1 MPQRQIILLL
11 LSVSL
16 CTCATYAQAGNEQ
29 APSPAPAAASDKPKQ
44 PATETA
50 APQAPPPSANPSQQP
65 ADKSAAPNT
74 APSSDAAQGQD
85 QTKPAA
91 AAKPHHIITNED
103 IQAQHELIASAN
115 SDVDIGNIND
125 CDRTCFEMVRSQT
138 GYWLTQNTDWKRDLL
153 RGIEQ
158 VSDDPKWQAALF
170 HIARVKARFCD
181 LSQDKNDALANVA
194 DPRKMTEDEIAID
207 EQYDRKFKAAQAELN
222 SALAE
227 ADAIMHTYS
236 GIVVTF
242 MNMQKQRACNRVCII
257 RYPVRYKPYNPPRDD
272 PDDP

>member
-1 MPQRQIILLL
+1 MPQRHIILLL
-11 LSVSL
+11 AAISL
-16 CTCATYAQAGNEQ
+16 CACATYGQSGNQ
-29 APSPAPAAASDKPKQ
+29 QPASSAPATVADKTKQ
-44 PATETA
+44 SPTEATP
-50 APQAPPPSANPSQQP
+50 PQASPSSANPAQQST
-65 ADKSAAPNT
+65 DKAAPSQ
-74 APSSDAAQGQD
+74 AQD
-85 QTKPAA
+85 QAKPAEP
-91 AAKPHHIITNED
+91 AKPHHVITNED
-103 IQAQHELIASAN
+103 IQAQRDLIASAN

-125 CDRTCFEMVRSQT
+125 CDRTCFEMVRGQS
-138 GYWLTQNTDWKRDLL
+138 GYWLVQNTDWKRDLL

-158 VSDDPKWQAALF
+158 VSGDPKWQAALF
-170 HIARVKARFCD
+170 HIARVKAHFCD

-194 DPRKMTEDEIAID
+194 DPRKMTEDEISID

-227 ADAIMHTYS
+227 ADTVMRTYN

-257 RYPVRYKPYNPPRDD
+257 RYPVRYRPYNPPRDD

>member
-1 MPQRQIILLL
+1 MPQRHITLLL
-11 LSVSL
+11 LSVSY
-16 CTCATYAQAGNEQ
+16 CTCATYAQTRSQ
-29 APSPAPAAASDKPKQ
+29 QPPSSAPAPTTDKPKQ
-44 PATETA
+44 PSAEA
-50 APQAPPPSANPSQQP
+50 GPQAPPPSASPSQQA
-65 ADKSAAPNT
+65 ADKSAAPNA
-74 APSSDAAQGQD
+74 APSSDAAQGPD
-85 QTKPAA
+85 QVKPAA
-91 AAKPHHIITNED
+91 TGKGHHVITNED
-103 IQAQHELIASAN
+103 IQAKHELIASAN

-125 CDRTCFEMVRSQT
+125 CDRTCFEMVRSQA
-138 GYWLTQNTDWKRDLL
+138 GYWLVQNTDWKRDLL

-227 ADAIMHTYS
+227 ADAITRTYS

-257 RYPVRYKPYNPPRDD
+257 RYPVRYRPYSPPRDD

>member
-1 MPQRQIILLL
+1 MLKRPITLLL
-11 LSVSL
+11 LGISLYGCVS
-16 CTCATYAQAGNEQ
+16 YAQSESRQLPSSTPAPADKPKQTATETTPPQ
-29 APSPAPAAASDKPKQ
+29 APDKSSAQSPAPAPG
-44 PATETA
+44 PA
-50 APQAPPPSANPSQQP
+50 
-65 ADKSAAPNT
+65 
-74 APSSDAAQGQD
+74 AAQD
-85 QTKPAA
+85 QAKPEA

-103 IQAQHELIASAN
+103 IQAQHDLIASAN
-115 SDVDIGNIND
+115 SDVNIGNIND

-170 HIARVKARFCD
+170 HIARVKSKFCD
-181 LSQDKNDALANVA
+181 LAQDKNDALADVA

-207 EQYDRKFKAAQAELN
+207 EQYDRKFKTAQAELN
-222 SALAE
+222 SALAD
-227 ADAIMHTYS
+227 ADAIMRSYG

-242 MNMQKQRACNRVCII
+242 MRLQKQRACNRVCII
-257 RYPVRYKPYNPPRDD
+257 RYPVRYRPYNPPRDD

>member
-11 LSVSL
+11 FAVSL
-16 CTCATYAQAGNEQ
+16 SACATYAQARNEQ
-29 APSPAPAAASDKPKQ
+29 APSPAPATASDKPKQ
-44 PATETA
+44 PATEAA
-50 APQAPPPSANPSQQP
+50 APQAPPPSGSPSQQP

-74 APSSDAAQGQD
+74 APSSDAAEGQD
-85 QTKPAA
+85 QAKPAA
-91 AAKPHHIITNED
+91 AAKGHHVIANED

-125 CDRTCFEMVRSQT
+125 CDRTCFEMVRSQA
-138 GYWLTQNTDWKRDLL
+138 GYWLVQNTDWKRDLL

-170 HIARVKARFCD
+170 HIARLKARFCD

-194 DPRKMTEDEIAID
+194 DPRKMTEDEISID
-207 EQYDRKFKAAQAELN
+207 EQYDLKFKAAQAELN

-227 ADAIMHTYS
+227 ADAITHTYS
-236 GIVVTF
+236 GSS
-242 MNMQKQRACNRVCII
+242 
-257 RYPVRYKPYNPPRDD
+257 
-272 PDDP
+272 